1 MMGII
6 GIGLEITTTDEK
18 KYRLENNQNGY
29 WLISSGSKELD
40 SVASEHVGGYLAAIG
55 AVKAPYMDKF
65 MHVAVALG
73 GDAPEEPDWMGKW
86 SDKE

>member
-40 SVASEHVGGYLAAIG
+40 CVESEHVAGYLAAIG
-55 AVKAPYMDKF
+55 AIPVMYMDKF
-65 MHVAVALG
+65 MRVAVALG
-73 GDAPEEPDWMGKW
+73 GDTPDQEG
-86 SDKE
+86 EA